1 MWERFTERAKHVVS
15 AAREEATRLGSEYV
29 RTEHIL
35 LGLCREPEGIASRAL
50 ENLGVDIHALAA
62 EIEQQVQPG
71 TSEVSGDEI
80 AFTPRAKKVLELAV
94 EEARRFNHSY
104 IGTEHILLGLLKEGE
119 GIAAKVLQ
127 DMKVDLGR
135 VQAEVIRL
143 LGDQGRFSGQEAQTG
158 GGKKSQT
165 PALDAFGRDLTQLA
179 REGKLDP
186 VIGRENEIE
195 RVIQVLSR
203 RTKNNPVLIGEAG
216 VGKTA
221 IVEGLAQAI
230 QDGDVPDLLLDKR
243 VLTLDLAGVVAGTKY
258 RGQFEE
264 RLKSVM
270 KEIRRADNIILFIDE
285 LHTIVGAGAAEGA
298 VDAANML
305 KPSLARGE
313 LQCIGATTM
322 DEYRK
327 HIEKDAAL
335 ARRFQ
340 TVMVEE
346 PSVDMTVEIIKG
358 LRDKYEAHHR
368 VKFSDEAIIAASK
381 LASQYITDRF
391 LPDKAVD
398 VIDEAGSRARLQI
411 TTRPPELKEIELEI
425 ESATAEKEAAIRKQ
439 EYENAASLRD
449 KERTLIQKLEDRKRE
464 WERRRDSA
472 EMVLGEEEI
481 AYIVSKWTGIPLTK
495 IEEKESERLL
505 RMRDELHRRIVGQHE
520 AIDAI
525 TRAIQRSRAGLRNQN
540 RPVGSFLLLG
550 PTGVGKTLLA
560 KTLATFLFGNE
571 DALITI
577 DMSEYMEKFSVSRLT
592 GAPPGYVGYNE
603 GGQLTEQ
610 VRRRPYSVVLFDEI
624 EKAHADVFNALL
636 QVLEEGSMTDST
648 GRKVDFRN
656 TVIVMT
662 SNVGARRI
670 GKGTSLGFQRDDEE
684 TQHAKMIERVM
695 DEAKKVFNPEFL
707 NRVDETL
714 VFHRLTR
721 EELLEIVDI
730 EVDEVVNRVA
740 EKGLILN
747 LTPEAKDFLVRS
759 GSNEEY
765 GARPLRRAVQQHIE
779 DALAELLLRGD
790 LPEGTAIDVRPAEL
804 EDKLVFETTDTLAAE
819 GVTT

>member
-35 LGLCREPEGIASRAL
+35 LGLCREPEGIAARAL
-50 ENLGVDIHALAA
+50 ENLGVDIEALAI

-71 TSEVSGDEI
+71 SAVVSGDEI

-127 DMKVDLGR
+127 DMKIDLGR
-135 VQAEVIRL
+135 IQAEVIRL
-143 LGDQGRFSGQEAQTG
+143 LGDQGRSGSEQAQT
-158 GGKKSQT
+158 GKKSQT
-165 PALDAFGRDLTQLA
+165 PALDNFGRDLTQLA
-179 REGKLDP
+179 REEKLDP
-186 VIGRENEIE
+186 VIGREGEIE

-221 IVEGLAQAI
+221 IVEGLARAI
-230 QDGDVPDLLLDKR
+230 IAGDVPDLLLKKR

-305 KPSLARGE
+305 KPALARGE

-327 HIEKDAAL
+327 YIEKDAAL

-340 TVMVEE
+340 TIIVEA
-346 PSVDMTVEIIKG
+346 PSVEQTIEIIKG

-368 VKFSDEAIIAASK
+368 VKFSDEAVIAAAK
-381 LASQYITDRF
+381 LSNQYIADRF

-411 TTRPPELKEIELEI
+411 TTRPHALKEIELEI
-425 ESATAEKEAAIRKQ
+425 EAITQEKESAIRRQ
-439 EYENAASLRD
+439 EYEKAAALRD
-449 KERTLIQKLEDRKRE
+449 KERTYINKLEDKKRE
-464 WERRRDSA
+464 WEMKRDSS
-472 EMVLGEEEI
+472 ETIINEEDI
-481 AYIVSKWTGIPLTK
+481 AYIVSKWTGVPLTK
-495 IEEKESERLL
+495 LEEKESERLL
-505 RMRDELHRRIVGQHE
+505 RMREELHRSIIGQHE
-520 AIDAI
+520 AIDSI
-525 TRAIQRSRAGLRNQN
+525 TRAIQRSRAGFRDHA
-540 RPVGSFLLLG
+540 RPVGSFLCLG
-550 PTGVGKTLLA
+550 PTGVGKTLMA

-571 DALITI
+571 DALITV
-577 DMSEYMEKFSVSRLT
+577 DMSEYMERFAVSRLT

-624 EKAHADVFNALL
+624 EKAHPDVFNALL
-636 QVLEEGSMTDST
+636 QVLEEGQMTDST
-648 GRKVDFRN
+648 GRRVDFRN
-656 TVIVMT
+656 TVIIMT

-670 GKGTSLGFQRDDEE
+670 GKGGGTLGFQRDDQESMYL
-684 TQHAKMIERVM
+684 KMKERVIE
-695 DEAKKVFNPEFL
+695 EAKKVFNPEFM
-707 NRVDETL
+707 NRLDDTL
-714 VFHRLTR
+714 VFHRLTD
-721 EELLEIVDI
+721 EQLIDIVDI
-730 EVDEVVNRVA
+730 QVKDMVERVA
-740 EKGLILN
+740 AKGVHLRLRH
-747 LTPEAKDFLVRS
+747 EAKEFLVRL

-765 GARPLRRAVQQHIE
+765 GARPLRRAVQTYIE
-779 DALAELLLRGD
+779 DPLAELLLRGN
-790 LPEGTAIDVRPAEL
+790 LEPGTQIEVWPSDA
-804 EDKLVFETTDTLAAE
+804 EDKLVFEQAELAAE
-819 GVTT
+819 GITT

>member
-1 MWERFTERAKHVVS
+1 MLWERFTERAKHVVS
-15 AAREEATRLGSEYV
+15 MAREEATRLGSEYV

-35 LGLCREPEGIASRAL
+35 LGLCKEPEGIAAKAL
-50 ENLGVDIHALAA
+50 DNLDVDIDQLAA
-62 EIEQQVQPG
+62 EIESQVQPG
-71 TSEVSGDEI
+71 NAMVSSDEI

-135 VQAEVIRL
+135 IQAEVIKL
-143 LGDQGRFSGQEAQTG
+143 LGDQGRGQQQEAQS
-158 GGKKSQT
+158 GKKSQT
-165 PALDAFGRDLTQLA
+165 PALDTFGRDLTQLA

-186 VIGRENEIE
+186 VIGREGEIE
-195 RVIQVLSR
+195 RVIQILSR
-203 RTKNNPVLIGEAG
+203 RMKNNPVLIGEAG

-230 QDGDVPDLLLDKR
+230 INGDVPDLLLRRR

-305 KPSLARGE
+305 KPALARGE

-327 HIEKDAAL
+327 YIEKDSAL

-340 TVMVEE
+340 TIIVEP
-346 PSVDMTVEIIKG
+346 PSVEQTVEIIEG

-368 VKFSDEAIIAASK
+368 VKYSRESVVAAAK
-381 LASQYITDRF
+381 LSHQYITDRF

-398 VIDEAGSRARLQI
+398 VIDEAGARARLQI
-411 TTRPPELKEIELEI
+411 TTRPLELKEIEQQIDLV
-425 ESATAEKEAAIRKQ
+425 TQDKEGAIRRQ
-439 EYENAASLRD
+439 EYEKAASLRD
-449 KERTLIQKLEDRKRE
+449 NERTLQSKLEEKKRE
-464 WERRRDSA
+464 WERKRDSA
-472 EMVLGEEEI
+472 EMIISEEDI
-481 AYIVSKWTGIPLTK
+481 AYIVAKWTGIPLTK
-495 IEEKESERLL
+495 LEEKESVRLL
-505 RMRDELHRRIVGQHE
+505 RMREELHGAIIGQDE

-525 TRAIQRSRAGLRNQN
+525 TRAIQRSRAGLRNKN

-560 KTLATFLFGNE
+560 KTLASFLFGNA
-571 DALITI
+571 DSLITI
-577 DMSEYMEKFSVSRLT
+577 DMSEYMEKFAVSRLT

-624 EKAHADVFNALL
+624 EKAHPDVFNMLL
-636 QVLEEGSMTDST
+636 QVLEEGHMTDST

-656 TVIVMT
+656 AVVVMT

-670 GKGTSLGFQRDDEE
+670 GRNTSLGFKREDEGE
-684 TQHAKMIERVM
+684 EHGRLKDRVM

-707 NRVDETL
+707 NRVDEVL
-714 VFHRLTR
+714 VFHRLT
-721 EELLEIVDI
+721 EKELLQVVDI
-730 EVDEVVNRVA
+730 QVKEVVDRVA
-740 EKGLILN
+740 EKEISLKLN
-747 LTPEAKDFLVRS
+747 AEARYFLAHI
-759 GSNEEY
+759 GSNDEY
-765 GARPLRRAVQQHIE
+765 GARPLRRAVQQYIE
-779 DALAELLLRGD
+779 DPLAELLLQGNLGPGTRITVRADEDGGK
-790 LPEGTAIDVRPAEL
+790 LIFEPESEAAIVSAN
-804 EDKLVFETTDTLAAE
+804 
-819 GVTT
+819 